1 MAVVALLAFGPIVET
16 DLGFHLAT
24 GRYILSHGSIP
35 ATNVLSFAEP
45 AAASVNDE
53 WLIAVLDALAFRIS
67 PSALVALRIALLLAT
82 FSSFY
87 AAARAFGARAWP
99 TALVIVLG
107 ASASAFRFLD
117 RPYLFSNLTT
127 ALTLLGLA
135 WSGVL
140 CTRRRGLL
148 LIAVASFAGPQLHA
162 GAFFGVL
169 LVLVSCLSSLAPERL
184 SHLLRLTPSN
194 KEAWQFKL
202 APLGAALGG
211 WLLAALALCLYH
223 PLPWGV
229 LSLPFVLGS
238 DPYLHQNVVECR
250 AVWDQP
256 VILLLPY
263 WLFVLACVVALLG
276 ALRARQLPT
285 LGVLMMASFGLA
297 LSLRHGRLVDLAV
310 LFAAPLLA
318 LVISAETVRPMVLRI
333 TQALALRWSHDLVWS
348 RRVHR
353 WSPKTH
359 GPLPSTPSCSV
370 SIWLGRR
377 SFRMAGPGPTWAF
390 ATPRSASSST
400 RPMSRIRSSSSAI
413 PICARVMASLAGKR
427 RSRVMALHL

>member
-238 DPYLHQNVVECR
+238 DPYLHQNVVEYR

-377 SFRMAGPGPTWAF
+377 SFRMARALPGPSL
-390 ATPRSASSST
+390 PRG
-400 RPMSRIRSSSSAI
+400 
-413 PICARVMASLAGKR
+413 ARRLPPG
-427 RSRVMALHL
+427 L